1 MADHPL
7 TVGTRHKHVP
17 LATTANSYTTGSNRI
32 LPHGLAVSPQSP
44 HPSLGGLSTTLS
56 QLARKEKKAPYRKL
70 FDTTRGHTQRGP
82 RFESSAVRA
91 GTPGSDQTRNLVP
104 NLVPPFVWEGRG
116 PSPAFRGDARM
127 HRCRPDPHRCQP
139 HNASLLTDAVSI
151 LRQNDRTHLRLPG
164 LNHEANLEPARSV
177 SGGGARLDSLQ
188 REAAQI
194 RLLSELA
201 DCGVD
206 SGSIHL
212 DLFARPV
219 RR

>member
-56 QLARKEKKAPYRKL
+56 QLARKEKKALYRKPSSRTES
-70 FDTTRGHTQRGP
+70 FSTQHAATRSVGP
-82 RFESSAVRA
+82 GLKARRCVLVFRA
-91 GTPGSDQTRNLVP
+91 ATRRAIWSPIWSPRLCG
-104 NLVPPFVWEGRG
+104 EGGG

-139 HNASLLTDAVSI
+139 HHASLLTDAVSI
-151 LRQNDRTHLRLPG
+151 LRQTEPNVPSLAR
-164 LNHEANLEPARSV
+164 LEPR
-177 SGGGARLDSLQ
+177 G
-188 REAAQI
+188 
-194 RLLSELA
+194 
-201 DCGVD
+201 
-206 SGSIHL
+206 
-212 DLFARPV
+212 
-219 RR
+219 